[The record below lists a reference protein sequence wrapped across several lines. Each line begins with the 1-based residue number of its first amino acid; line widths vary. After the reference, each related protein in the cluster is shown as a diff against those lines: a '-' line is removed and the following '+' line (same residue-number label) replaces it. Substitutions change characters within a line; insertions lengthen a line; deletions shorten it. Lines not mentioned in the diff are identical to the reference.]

1 MVWQFVGLFGSQ
13 ILTLTHGLLGYT
25 ALNCAEHVEPFTVRV
40 ITLSACACVTL
51 LPFGRAM
58 VAGVEQL
65 EDELEDELLLPLL
78 LPPP

>member
-1 MVWQFVGLFGSQ
+1 
-13 ILTLTHGLLGYT
+13 
-25 ALNCAEHVEPFTVRV
+25 VRV